1 MRIWTTLK
9 LLLSV
14 LIVIQV
20 QCFQDGLCP
29 QKETPHGAQVLRP
42 GSALTLH
49 CNGWITVDGVD
60 ITHNSWVLNGREE
73 GAGEGVS
80 DKLRRTS
87 RAGDHDKSSVQHR
100 GEQLGDTSQPR
111 LRQELDHTG
120 HVGEAVSPT
129 GEDRRVNGSQ
139 LDKARSDVMGD
150 EEKAN
155 ASSSSKALGAAGR
168 VERGLRDRTQWK
180 VNGHPRTTGGGG
192 DRGDVLHLAALR
204 LSDSGVYSCQ
214 QAGREVFSIKIIV
227 AAPPEQ
233 PTLSCIRKTPT
244 SKIRCD
250 WTASQHVTPTP
261 QCYLILKTGLHSQVS
276 RVNCSFSPSRARC
289 WCVMEHPEGDKDIYL
304 ATLCVTSIAGNA
316 TSPTTEIHPVNIIKP
331 DPPRN
336 VTVHK
341 EEGKEHRLKVTWNY
355 PVTWR
360 PDFYLLEFQLQY
372 YPILNGES
380 MQVQSIDT
388 KRLSYTISDILPRT
402 TYQLRIRAR
411 EEFHM
416 GQWSDWSSSVK
427 ARSWTDLQS
436 SVSSSAHS
444 TSYNHTVFPFDTGE
458 GSGSGSEPTNLSPA
472 TRPPTPMLHLS
483 WVFGVCALMTLTVL
497 AIYIL
502 RHREQFIT
510 KLLKLGRSSTSRT
523 PAPSSCQKPREEGN
537 PLVSPEP
544 SAPPLSKEPPYPQ
557 EEDRAEGIHL
567 HNMGYFL
574 VQAD

>member
-29 QKETPHGAQVLRP
+29 QKDTPHGAQVLSP
-42 GSALTLH
+42 GSALTLY

-87 RAGDHDKSSVQHR
+87 RAGDHDEPPVQHR

-120 HVGEAVSPT
+120 HVGEAVSLT
-129 GEDRRVNGSQ
+129 GEDGRVNGSQ

-192 DRGDVLHLAALR
+192 DRGDMLHLAALR

-250 WTASQHVTPTP
+250 WTSSQH
-261 QCYLILKTGLHSQVS
+261 
-276 RVNCSFSPSRARC
+276 
-289 WCVMEHPEGDKDIYL
+289 HPEGDKDIYL
-304 ATLCVTSIAGNA
+304 ATLCVTNIAGNV

-360 PDFYLLEFQLQY
+360 PDFYFLEFQLQY

-427 ARSWTDLQS
+427 ARSWTGLQS

-444 TSYNHTVFPFDTGE
+444 TSYNHTVIPFDTGE

-523 PAPSSCQKPREEGN
+523 PAPPSCQKPQEEGN
-537 PLVSPEP
+537 PLVFPES

-557 EEDRAEGIHL
+557 EEERAEGIHL